1 MKITGGYRLP
11 PPAKCPQ
18 AAHTIM
24 LRCWTVD
31 RRARITFPETVFNL
45 KQGLEAQTPAASA
58 ALYDA
63 NIHGGVPTVSAD
75 GTLLCFQAA
84 FSYSYQNH
92 YT

>member
-1 MKITGGYRLP
+1 MAEGETPYSDMASNMEVVMKITGGYRLP

-45 KQGLEAQTPAASA
+45 KQGLEA
-58 ALYDA
+58 
-63 NIHGGVPTVSAD
+63 
-75 GTLLCFQAA
+75 
-84 FSYSYQNH
+84 
-92 YT
+92 